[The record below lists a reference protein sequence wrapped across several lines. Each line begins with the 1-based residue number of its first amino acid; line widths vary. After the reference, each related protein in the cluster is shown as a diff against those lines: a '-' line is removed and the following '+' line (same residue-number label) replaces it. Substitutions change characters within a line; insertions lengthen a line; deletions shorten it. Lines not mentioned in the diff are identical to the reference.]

1 MRGGVVKPTGK
12 KKARPV
18 LVPTDFEMA
27 SRRAFAYA
35 VKLAGVT
42 GARLEILHVIKTVSD
57 S

>member
-1 MRGGVVKPTGK
+1 MKPTGK